1 MERSEI
7 ERQIRAWKDK
17 GYDVSSVESNLD
29 AEPSIL
35 AASVVAMRDGVKK
48 AEAVGEMLAGLDVS
62 GFESRAAILREKL
75 KDPVRHPDIDTE
87 VESLRDAVESLR
99 QIEARRQVEL
109 ERGRDSQERTR
120 KVLDLV
126 MKQQQALRPEAGPY
140 STEDVARKVLEDT
153 MPARDASTNLVQT
166 YTFESF
172 IVGESNRF
180 AHGAAVA
187 VAKQPAKEYNPLLIT
202 SGPGLGKTHLLH
214 AIGNY
219 VVSHAKESKVL
230 YLTCETFAS
239 SLAHAQE
246 VSTLAVFADRI
257 RGMDCLLI
265 DDIQFLSDMPEVHEE
280 LFHTFNDLH
289 DTQKQ
294 IVLASD
300 RAPKAI
306 PNLDERLIS
315 RFESG
320 LVAGLE
326 PPDLLMRV
334 TILERRARDENVAIE
349 GEVLTCIANLV
360 TNNVRE
366 LGGAF
371 NRVVAFSS
379 LMHRPLTQD
388 LAREVLSG
396 ATAEPT
402 AEPIPQPVHERIADE
417 RADRPPSSAT
427 ATHELTPGRSYLIEE
442 ERPARAFRLL
452 TDFLGGGGGGLVIT
466 RTNPKRVRQA
476 HDLPTERVLWLTD
489 REGSAEETI
498 APALER
504 IVYEIE
510 DFMGKQTRGAILL
523 DGIEYLV
530 SNSSFDAVLMFVRR
544 LLDAI
549 SESRYAFIIS
559 LGTAPRD
566 ASLPGPCTLLPARG
580 AAGGFPPVE
589 RFAAV
594 PEESLG
600 VAEDQ
605 PHAPRLAREAIA
617 AIDHLA
623 GLVEVLRIGLERA
636 KRQLEPVPG
645 RVVVARLQPTD
656 GLLELRGRRLDAR
669 IPFRGA
675 QFLEERVDLAADEV
689 DERHVER
696 ASGVRD
702 ERDRALDVAS
712 LPRLDRV
719 VDDPFPVIRETVP
732 ATRAGV
738 RVRRDRG
745 LAHGAF
751 VFRCLALGEFRA
763 AARTHG
769 RVRRD
774 QRLAD
779 GAEELLAEIGRSL
792 HGGSRFRLGA
802 DLGRFGG
809 LAGDVLERLENFAGV
824 FLPFHDRGED
834 FVDAPACLHPPLR
847 RVRA

>member
-1 MERSEI
+1 
-7 ERQIRAWKDK
+7 
-17 GYDVSSVESNLD
+17 
-29 AEPSIL
+29 
-35 AASVVAMRDGVKK
+35 
-48 AEAVGEMLAGLDVS
+48 
-62 GFESRAAILREKL
+62 
-75 KDPVRHPDIDTE
+75 
-87 VESLRDAVESLR
+87 
-99 QIEARRQVEL
+99 
-109 ERGRDSQERTR
+109 
-120 KVLDLV
+120 
-126 MKQQQALRPEAGPY
+126 
-140 STEDVARKVLEDT
+140 
-153 MPARDASTNLVQT
+153 VQ
-166 YTFESF
+166 
-172 IVGESNRF
+172 
-180 AHGAAVA
+180 
-187 VAKQPAKEYNPLLIT
+187 
-202 SGPGLGKTHLLH
+202 
-214 AIGNY
+214 
-219 VVSHAKESKVL
+219 

-239 SLAHAQE
+239 SLANAKE
-246 VSTLAVFADRI
+246 IGTLSAFRERM

-265 DDIQFLSDMPEVHEE
+265 DDIQFLSGMPEIHEE

-334 TILERRARDENVAIE
+334 TILERRARDQNIPIE

-360 TNNVRE
+360 ANNVRE

-417 RADRPPSSAT
+417 RVDRPPISAT
-427 ATHELTPGRSYLIEE
+427 ATHELTPGRSYLVEE

-452 TDFLGGGGGGLVIT
+452 TDFLGGGGSGLVIT

-559 LGTAPRD
+559 LGPATLRD
-566 ASLPGPCTLLPARG
+566 QELKT
-580 AAGGFPPVE
+580 
-589 RFAAV
+589 
-594 PEESLG
+594 
-600 VAEDQ
+600 
-605 PHAPRLAREAIA
+605 
-617 AIDHLA
+617 
-623 GLVEVLRIGLERA
+623 LER
-636 KRQLEPVPG
+636 EM
-645 RVVVARLQPTD
+645 
-656 GLLELRGRRLDAR
+656 E
-669 IPFRGA
+669 
-675 QFLEERVDLAADEV
+675 
-689 DERHVER
+689 
-696 ASGVRD
+696 
-702 ERDRALDVAS
+702 
-712 LPRLDRV
+712 
-719 VDDPFPVIRETVP
+719 VIRYP
-732 ATRAGV
+732 
-738 RVRRDRG
+738 
-745 LAHGAF
+745 
-751 VFRCLALGEFRA
+751 
-763 AARTHG
+763 
-769 RVRRD
+769 
-774 QRLAD
+774 
-779 GAEELLAEIGRSL
+779 
-792 HGGSRFRLGA
+792 
-802 DLGRFGG
+802 
-809 LAGDVLERLENFAGV
+809 
-824 FLPFHDRGED
+824 
-834 FVDAPACLHPPLR
+834 
-847 RVRA
+847 